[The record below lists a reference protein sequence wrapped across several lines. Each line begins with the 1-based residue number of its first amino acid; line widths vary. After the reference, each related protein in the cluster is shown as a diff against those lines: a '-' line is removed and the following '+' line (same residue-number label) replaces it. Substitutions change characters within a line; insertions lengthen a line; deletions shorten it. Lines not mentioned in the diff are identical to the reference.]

1 MLSLEMKQIFLKWI
15 YLIWQVEDRKLYTV
29 TTVTSMLS
37 TYTCFLYVSIR
48 YAEPGLDVAVHDGLG
63 EGGVVDLVVTPAPEA
78 EEVNHHVFPELLPV
92 AHR

>member
-1 MLSLEMKQIFLKWI
+1 M
-15 YLIWQVEDRKLYTV
+15 
-29 TTVTSMLS
+29 TTVARKQAS
-37 TYTCFLYVSIR
+37 TYSSFLYVSIR

-78 EEVNHHVFPELLPV
+78 EEVDHHVFPELLPV